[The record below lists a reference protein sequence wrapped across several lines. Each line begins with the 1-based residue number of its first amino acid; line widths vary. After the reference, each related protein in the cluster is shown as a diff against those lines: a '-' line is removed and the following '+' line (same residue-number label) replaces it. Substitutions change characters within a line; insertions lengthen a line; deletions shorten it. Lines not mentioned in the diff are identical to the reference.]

1 MKNDFN
7 RNPRTE
13 VAVVYDNGIGK
24 ISPKKRNALTFFG
37 GSTEGAMLQE
47 LDFEQLTEMCRATL
61 AKNAMVNIS
70 ELSNLEEALS
80 LVAPKGSERYKLL
93 VDAFALASAKKVM
106 KW

>member
-1 MKNDFN
+1 MKDFS

-24 ISPKKRNALTFFG
+24 ISPKKREPLTIFG
-37 GSTEGAMLQE
+37 KSTEGIMLQE
-47 LDFEQLTEMCRATL
+47 LSFEQLTEMCRATL
-61 AKNAMVNIS
+61 TKNAMVNIAD
-70 ELSNLEEALS
+70 LSNLEETLS
-80 LVAPKGSERYKLL
+80 LIAPKGSERYKLL